1 MTIMMETITKAHPV
15 FYVLTFAFTIMVS
28 AIINRT
34 MNNKAPEIESPQVVK
49 AIVNVFRS
57 VDEELQIEHMRSKRQ
72 YLEKYNLREIK
83 TNKTRTALE
92 QWN

>member
-1 MTIMMETITKAHPV
+1 MEMMKIKLHPV
-15 FYVLTFAFTIMVS
+15 FYVLTFAGIVVVS

-34 MNNKAPEIESPQVVK
+34 MNNKAPEIESPEVIK

-57 VDEELQIEHMRSKRQ
+57 VDNELQVEHMRSKNQ
-72 YLEKYNLREIK
+72 YLEKYGLREIK

-92 QWN
+92 Q

>member
-1 MTIMMETITKAHPV
+1 METITRTHPV
-15 FYVLTFAFTIMVS
+15 FYVLTFAGIIVMS

-34 MNNKAPEIESPQVVK
+34 MNKKSPEIESPDVIK
-49 AIVNVFRS
+49 AIINVFKS
-57 VDEELQIEHMRSKRQ
+57 VDNELQIEHMRSKKQ
-72 YLEKYNLREIK
+72 YLEKYGLREIK

>member
-1 MTIMMETITKAHPV
+1 MMIMKINLHPV
-15 FYVLTFAFTIMVS
+15 FYVLTFAFTVIVS

-34 MNNKAPEIESPQVVK
+34 MNNKSPEIESPQVIK
-49 AIVNVFRS
+49 GIINVFKS
-57 VDEELQIEHMRSKRQ
+57 IDNGLQEEHMRNKKQ
-72 YLEKYNLREIK
+72 YLEKYGLREIK

>member
-1 MTIMMETITKAHPV
+1 MITMTKLHPV
-15 FYVLTFAFTIMVS
+15 FYVLTFAFTVIVS

-34 MNNKAPEIESPQVVK
+34 MNNKAPEIESPQVIK
-49 AIVNVFRS
+49 AIIKVFKS
-57 VDEELQIEHMRSKRQ
+57 VDDELQIEHMRSKKQ

-83 TNKTRTALE
+83 TNRTRTALE

>member
-1 MTIMMETITKAHPV
+1 MKINLHPV
-15 FYVLTFAFTIMVS
+15 FYVLSFAGIVMVS

-34 MNNKAPEIESPQVVK
+34 MNNKAPEIESPETIK
-49 AIVNVFRS
+49 AIINVFKS
-57 VDEELQIEHMRSKRQ
+57 VDNQLQIEHIRSKKQ

-83 TNKTRTALE
+83 VNKSRTALE

>member
-1 MTIMMETITKAHPV
+1 MMITMTKLHPV
-15 FYVLTFAFTIMVS
+15 FYVLTFAFTVIVS

-34 MNNKAPEIESPQVVK
+34 MNNKAPEIESPQVIK
-49 AIVNVFRS
+49 AIIKVFKS
-57 VDEELQIEHMRSKRQ
+57 VDDELQIEHMRSKKQ

-83 TNKTRTALE
+83 TNRTRTALE

>member
-1 MTIMMETITKAHPV
+1 MKINLHPI
-15 FYVLTFAFTIMVS
+15 FYVLTFAGIVVVS

-34 MNNKAPEIESPQVVK
+34 MNNKAPEIESPEVVR
-49 AIVNVFRS
+49 AIIKVFKS

-83 TNKTRTALE
+83 VNKSRTALE

>member
-1 MTIMMETITKAHPV
+1 METMKTNSHPV
-15 FYVLTFAFTIMVS
+15 FYVLTFAFTVIVS
-28 AIINRT
+28 AIINQT
-34 MNNKAPEIESPQVVK
+34 MNNKSPEIESPQVIK
-49 AIVNVFRS
+49 AIINVFKS

>member
-1 MTIMMETITKAHPV
+1 MMITMTKLHPV
-15 FYVLTFAFTIMVS
+15 FYVLTFAFTVIVS

-34 MNNKAPEIESPQVVK
+34 MNNKAPEIESPQVIK
-49 AIVNVFRS
+49 AIINVFKS
-57 VDEELQIEHMRSKRQ
+57 VDDELQIEHMRSKKQ
-72 YLEKYNLREIK
+72 YLEKYNLRELK

>member
-1 MTIMMETITKAHPV
+1 MIMKINLHPV
-15 FYVLTFAFTIMVS
+15 FYVLSFAGIVMVS

-34 MNNKAPEIESPQVVK
+34 MNNKAPEIESPEVVR
-49 AIVNVFRS
+49 AIIKVFKS

-83 TNKTRTALE
+83 VNKSRTALE

>member
-1 MTIMMETITKAHPV
+1 MIMKINLHPI
-15 FYVLTFAFTIMVS
+15 FYVLTFAGIVMVS

-34 MNNKAPEIESPQVVK
+34 MNNKAPEIESPEVVR
-49 AIVNVFRS
+49 AIIKVFKS

-83 TNKTRTALE
+83 VNKSRTALE

>member
-1 MTIMMETITKAHPV
+1 MMIMKINLHPV
-15 FYVLTFAFTIMVS
+15 FYVLSFAGIVMVS

-34 MNNKAPEIESPQVVK
+34 MNNKAPEIESPEVVR
-49 AIVNVFRS
+49 AIIKVFKS

>member
-1 MTIMMETITKAHPV
+1 MEKMKINLHPV
-15 FYVLTFAFTIMVS
+15 FYVLTFAGIVVVS

-34 MNNKAPEIESPQVVK
+34 MNNKAPEIESPQVIK

-57 VDEELQIEHMRSKRQ
+57 VDNELQIEHMRSKNQ
-72 YLEKYNLREIK
+72 YLEKYGLREIK

-92 QWN
+92 Q